1 MNPRSSKQLRW
12 LGQLSEEEL
21 LGIPVSRQ
29 RRTQVAVRAAQ
40 APPVRDVAIP
50 TSPVRRLQVRDALTV
65 LAVAGL
71 VWLMLGGVGAGSPF
85 GGSAPVA
92 PEAYAFGPGQ
102 VAVDRRELGSLPR
115 PVPPSSQ
122 DRGDRASA
130 SGTAEVPG
138 SKPGGKDEPS
148 PPGGGGGGGGGG
160 DNPTD
165 PPLVQ
170 ATLPVVGT
178 VTVEEPELPVLPEVQ
193 ELPLVGDIELDT
205 STVPL
210 P

>member
-1 MNPRSSKQLRW
+1 MNPQSSKQLRW

-29 RRTQVAVRAAQ
+29 RRTQVAVSVAQ

-50 TSPVRRLQVRDALTV
+50 PSPVRRLQIRNALTV
-65 LAVAGL
+65 LGVAGL

-102 VAVDRRELGSLPR
+102 VVDDRRELASLPR
-115 PVPPSSQ
+115 PVPLSSQ
-122 DRGDRASA
+122 DRGERTSA
-130 SGTAEVPG
+130 SGTAEDRG
-138 SKPGGKDEPS
+138 SMPGGKDEPS

-160 DNPTD
+160 DTPTD

-178 VTVEEPELPVLPEVQ
+178 VTVEEPELTALPEVP
-193 ELPLVGDIELDT
+193 ELPLLGDIELDT